1 MERMTGEANALEAA
15 GIVGARIAQ
24 GSHGWGAHVIE
35 FLAIG
40 TAVVPVSV
48 DHAIER
54 PSLML
59 PLTG

>member
-1 MERMTGEANALEAA
+1 MTNEANDLQAA

-48 DHAIER
+48 EHEIDQ
-54 PSLML
+54 PSLVL

>member
-1 MERMTGEANALEAA
+1 MTNEADELQAA

-40 TAVVPVSV
+40 TAVVPVDV
-48 DHAIER
+48 DHEIER
-54 PSLML
+54 PSLVL
-59 PLTG
+59 PLSG